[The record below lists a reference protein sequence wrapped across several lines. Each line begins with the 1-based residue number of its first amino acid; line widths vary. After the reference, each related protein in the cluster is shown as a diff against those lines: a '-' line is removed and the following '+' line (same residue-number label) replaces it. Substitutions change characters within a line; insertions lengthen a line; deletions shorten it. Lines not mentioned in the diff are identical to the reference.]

1 MIYDYFRVTDTVL
14 EYADLFFITLLND
27 NVQDFDTSWDEILL
41 SMTKIPSDDVL
52 VSLYKFRIRVSEQGD
67 SSKDIDAQLSKVEDD
82 GEKEHRSES
91 SMTPET

>member
-14 EYADLFFITLLND
+14 DYADLFFITLHND

-41 SMTKIPSDDVL
+41 SMTKIPSDGVL

-91 SMTPET
+91 SISKF